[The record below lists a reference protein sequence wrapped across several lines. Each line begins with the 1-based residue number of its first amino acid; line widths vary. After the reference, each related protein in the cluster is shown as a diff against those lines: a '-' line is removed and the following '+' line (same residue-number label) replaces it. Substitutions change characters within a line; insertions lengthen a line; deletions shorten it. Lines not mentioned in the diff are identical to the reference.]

1 MPQGFEYD
9 PTIVRARAMTL
20 RTPRTS
26 AADFGAAWSCRGAAF
41 RVSLAVLAED
51 LTHLPSTLTAAD
63 LAPLRTFPPQAA
75 EANDEPDAAAA
86 AKPASSAGAA
96 SSAEAGAETTGSAPE
111 ADGKA
116 DTSAGEAGAAAK
128 AGAAAE
134 KAEVAPEAGAA
145 AEKAEAAAVGEAE
158 AIAPEAAEFSGDSWE
173 IVGGASGGVSAQRR
187 GELRGL
193 HFGRVRE
200 DLRRLDAVA
209 DALDGQA
216 PLTDYAR
223 ALRGAVA
230 GLRSAL
236 GAAHRRLVAYRAT
249 LEASSAPANATADV
263 TSDVDDLLG
272 SALAGLRAVVAVRP
286 FSAGRQLL
294 ALGRQVTVVDGGIDH
309 VTVTIADGAGDPTTY
324 DLDFDAASGQALT
337 PARTRPSARRIPA
350 GTNGKCVFDHPG
362 VTVTVERDLFDA
374 ATVILTLD
382 DGRAEPSTHT
392 VAVSPAPV
400 PPRVPE
406 QAAGSDEI
414 AAGGTAGSAAGSTAG
429 TGWSVHGDLFDTR
442 DPVHSVHGV
451 LSLDDRPGN

>member
-63 LAPLRTFPPQAA
+63 LAPLRTFPLRAA

-134 KAEVAPEAGAA
+134 KAEAG
-145 AEKAEAAAVGEAE
+145 AVGEAE

-173 IVGGASGGVSAQRR
+173 IVGGALGGVSAQRR

-249 LEASSAPANATADV
+249 LEAGSAPANATADV

-400 PPRVPE
+400 LPRVPE

-414 AAGGTAGSAAGSTAG
+414 AAGGAAGSTAGSTAGSAVGTAAG